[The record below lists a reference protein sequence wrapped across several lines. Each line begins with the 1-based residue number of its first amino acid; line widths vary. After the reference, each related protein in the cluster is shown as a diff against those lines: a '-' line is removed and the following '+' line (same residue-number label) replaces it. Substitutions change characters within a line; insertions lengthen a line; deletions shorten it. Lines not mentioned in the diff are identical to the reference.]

1 MSPERIKNMDTKNVY
16 FSEIHVYY
24 LAVGHSVSILYLRL
38 MPTTSFLLY
47 SALIELCSEHVTL
60 FINVC

>member
-1 MSPERIKNMDTKNVY
+1 MDTKNVH
-16 FSEIHVYY
+16 FSEILAYY
-24 LAVGHSVSILYLRL
+24 LVVGHLVRILYLRL